1 MYRHHAFIS
10 YAWADD
16 QSFAAAG
23 GPDQQ
28 GANRGWVSTFH
39 DHYRNHLGREI
50 GRIPEGERIWLD
62 YEQLHGNDAITPEIL
77 DALKHSAL
85 LIPILSNAWFASPW
99 CRQEF
104 TTFTEH
110 YPDWRERLF
119 PVWMAPVEPDDLDEE
134 ARAIRE
140 RLRKLLGYQ
149 FWYRDQ
155 AKEIYTHWFPDPDPT
170 DRDYHNI
177 QQKMARHM
185 TEQLRQLKQLG
196 QLTEDVS
203 NPTPTRP
210 LRGRSP
216 TPYGPP
222 VPPIEGSYFVM
233 ITGGSS
239 DLSLVQDISRVL
251 GTREGLCYLVPLMAQ
266 SQRDRYKPSELRRDL
281 RENLKLATTVLM
293 VFRTGP
299 AGEVHE
305 QLHEYEQVFTKRR
318 DRTPG
323 LDVWHLGDQPLGF
336 HLPGMRVHRVTDGD
350 IVDCAQIPKPWLK
363 GFEGSREEIQRII
376 QGIIPSVSAG
386 PDSITTLRRM
396 RDERTRQLSEYIS

>member
-119 PVWMAPVEPDDLDEE
+119 PVWMAPVEPDDLD
-134 ARAIRE
+134 
-140 RLRKLLGYQ
+140 
-149 FWYRDQ
+149 Q

-185 TEQLRQLKQLG
+185 TERLRQLKQLG

-216 TPYGPP
+216 TPCGPP

-233 ITGGSS
+233 ITGGSR
-239 DLSLVQDISRVL
+239 VVPFVTCFRIS
-251 GTREGLCYLVPLMAQ
+251 M
-266 SQRDRYKPSELRRDL
+266 LR
-281 RENLKLATTVLM
+281 T
-293 VFRTGP
+293 
-299 AGEVHE
+299 
-305 QLHEYEQVFTKRR
+305 
-318 DRTPG
+318 
-323 LDVWHLGDQPLGF
+323 
-336 HLPGMRVHRVTDGD
+336 
-350 IVDCAQIPKPWLK
+350 
-363 GFEGSREEIQRII
+363 SR
-376 QGIIPSVSAG
+376 GV
-386 PDSITTLRRM
+386 
-396 RDERTRQLSEYIS
+396 